1 MNYAPSQGVDI
12 YVETAG
18 AGPPILFLHE
28 LASDARQLRGQI
40 TALSPRFRCVVFNAR
55 GYPPSTVPPD
65 DDAYR
70 WERQV
75 DDVGA
80 VLDQLGIERAWLV
93 GWSMGAY
100 TALQFALRRPG
111 RVLGVVATSV
121 GSGSPPADQPAFRAS
136 MRELADAWEHQGPEA
151 AAALIAA
158 GVGRQALRR
167 RNPAAWD
174 AWLADLKTHSQG
186 GMARTCRN
194 FQGLRPSLEDFAEP
208 LSRLDLP
215 VLLIVGEEDAPCL
228 ETTSFLARALPRA
241 RLWTVPGGG
250 HSPNLEDPAAYN
262 AAIAAFIDEAA
273 AGPSSG

>member
-28 LASDARQLRGQI
+28 LASDARQWRGQI
-40 TALSPRFRCVVFNAR
+40 GALAPRFRCIAFNAR
-55 GYPPSTVPPD
+55 GYPPSEIPTE
-65 DDAYR
+65 DDAYF
-70 WERQV
+70 WERHA

-80 VLDQLGIERAWLV
+80 VLDHVGIDGAWLV

-100 TALQFALRRPG
+100 TALQFALRSPE

-121 GSGSPPADQPAFRAS
+121 GSGSPPAEQAAFRAS
-136 MRELADAWEHQGPEA
+136 MRELAHAWAHDGPEA

-174 AWLADLKTHSQG
+174 AWLAELKTHAPES
-186 GMARTCRN
+186 MARTCRN
-194 FQGLRPSLEDFAEP
+194 FQGLRPSLEDFEGP

-215 VLLIVGEEDAPCL
+215 VLLVVGEEDAPCL
-228 ETTSFLARALPRA
+228 ETTAFLVRTLPRA

-262 AAIAAFIDEAA
+262 AAVAAFIDEAG